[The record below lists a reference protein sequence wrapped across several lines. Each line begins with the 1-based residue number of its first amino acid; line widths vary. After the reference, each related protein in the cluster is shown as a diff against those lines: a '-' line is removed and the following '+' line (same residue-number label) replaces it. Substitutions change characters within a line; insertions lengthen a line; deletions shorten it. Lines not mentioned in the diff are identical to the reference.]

1 MKRFVYFI
9 ALMFFFTI
17 FLGNPAKAAQVPN
30 VDSEGAVL
38 MDAATG
44 KLLYSKNPNE
54 SLAPASTTK
63 VMTALVV
70 LENADLN
77 AKVTIGKNPPAVDGT
92 RLGLIEG
99 EVFTVNDLLHAML
112 LLSGNDCAVA
122 LAEYVGG
129 SVEGFAEMMN
139 KKAKEIGAN
148 NSHFTNPSGLYDE
161 NHKTTPYDLALITRE
176 AAKTPHYLEI
186 SQAAVYEF
194 PPSNINGEKKWA
206 DNKNSLI
213 RKNSMYYYPYALTG
227 KTGYTIDAK
236 HSYTSVAEKD
246 GQRLIATFMR
256 SDIKNSFFLNAKD
269 LYEYGFNNF
278 SLVKLYSKGQ
288 EVSSY
293 EVDKD
298 TTIPL
303 LATQD
308 VYYVTDKGQEKNVNS
323 KVESETKDLSKTSF
337 KRGEVILNSE
347 VKVNNENYIA
357 LPLAS
362 GEDRE
367 VKPVAT
373 TVKESILN
381 KNSLPVILSV
391 GSFLGIL
398 FLLKYKSHIKRK
410 KLRAKY
416 PNIFNKK
423 MRK

>member
-1 MKRFVYFI
+1 MKKFVYFI
-9 ALMFFFTI
+9 VLMFFFTL
-17 FLGNPAKAAQVPN
+17 FLGNPAKAAQAPN

-44 KLLYSKNPNE
+44 KLLYAKNPNE

-77 AKVTIGKNPPAVDGT
+77 EKVTISKNPPAVDGT

-99 EVFTVNDLLHAML
+99 EVFTVNDLLHALL

-122 LAEYVGG
+122 LAEHVGG
-129 SVEGFAEMMN
+129 SVEGFVEMMN
-139 KKAKEIGAN
+139 RKAKEIGAN
-148 NSHFTNPSGLYDE
+148 NTHFTNPSGLYDE

-213 RKNSMYYYPYALTG
+213 RKTSMYYYPYAVTG
-227 KTGYTIDAK
+227 KTGYTIAAK

-298 TTIPL
+298 ITVPL

-308 VYYVTDKGQEKNVNS
+308 VYYVSDKGQEKNINS
-323 KVESETKDLSKTSF
+323 TIESESKDLSKTSF

-347 VKVNNENYIA
+347 IKVNNEGYIA
-357 LPLAS
+357 LPLAA

-367 VKPVAT
+367 VKPMST
-373 TVKESILN
+373 TVKENLLN
-381 KNSLPVILSV
+381 KHSLPVILSI

-398 FLLKYKSHIKRK
+398 SLLKYKNHIKRK
-410 KLRAKY
+410 RLKAKY

>member
-1 MKRFVYFI
+1 
-9 ALMFFFTI
+9 
-17 FLGNPAKAAQVPN
+17 
-30 VDSEGAVL
+30 
-38 MDAATG
+38 
-44 KLLYSKNPNE
+44 
-54 SLAPASTTK
+54 
-63 VMTALVV
+63 
-70 LENADLN
+70 
-77 AKVTIGKNPPAVDGT
+77 
-92 RLGLIEG
+92 
-99 EVFTVNDLLHAML
+99 
-112 LLSGNDCAVA
+112 
-122 LAEYVGG
+122 
-129 SVEGFAEMMN
+129 
-139 KKAKEIGAN
+139 
-148 NSHFTNPSGLYDE
+148 
-161 NHKTTPYDLALITRE
+161 
-176 AAKTPHYLEI
+176 
-186 SQAAVYEF
+186 
-194 PPSNINGEKKWA
+194 
-206 DNKNSLI
+206 
-213 RKNSMYYYPYALTG
+213 MYYYPYALTG

-303 LATQD
+303 LASQD
-308 VYYVTDKGQEKNVNS
+308 VYYVTDKGQEKNVNT

-347 VKVNNENYIA
+347 VKVNNENYIT
-357 LPLAS
+357 LPLAA

-367 VKPVAT
+367 VKPVTT

-381 KNSLPVILSV
+381 KNSLPIILSV

-398 FLLKYKSHIKRK
+398 FLLKYKNHIKRK
-410 KLRAKY
+410 KLKAKY